1 MQAKHPHRYESI
13 SFATKDPC
21 TYEVEDNKINIVA
34 FFVLFIIIF
43 KRLKM
48 QPGMVV
54 HAYKPSTWEVEA
66 GRPEVHSGAI
76 WAILRPCF

>member
-1 MQAKHPHRYESI
+1 
-13 SFATKDPC
+13 
-21 TYEVEDNKINIVA
+21 
-34 FFVLFIIIF
+34 
-43 KRLKM
+43 M